1 MCEYGYGRC
10 TAPDTTCPH
19 WIGMICELDE
29 TNEELNALRRAKNS
43 LCGECKKF
51 DDCEQTV
58 LDMAKCL
65 ANLEEE

>member
-1 MCEYGYGRC
+1 MCKYGYGRC
-10 TAPDTTCPH
+10 TAPDTKCPH
-19 WIGMICELDE
+19 WIGIFCELDK

-43 LCGECKKF
+43 LCRECEKF

-65 ANLEEE
+65 ANLEED